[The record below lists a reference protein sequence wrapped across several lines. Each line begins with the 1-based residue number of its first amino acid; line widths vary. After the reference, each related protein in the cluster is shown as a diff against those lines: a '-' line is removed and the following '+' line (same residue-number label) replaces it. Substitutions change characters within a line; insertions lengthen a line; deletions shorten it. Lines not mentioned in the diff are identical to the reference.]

1 MKFTIKVTETIE
13 TEKEIDIPMP
23 FYFHKKTVY
32 AGEKDSCYDNEKNVW
47 GIVYITQDEYDNEIF
62 RVTNFKEYH
71 REYDDDMSDARYDI
85 DSERIDIG
93 ERGLFFKNWFQLQ
106 CTKEEFERESSRIF
120 KSITNQ

>member
-23 FYFHKKTVY
+23 FYFHKQNVY
-32 AGEKDSCYDNEKNVW
+32 AGERDSCYDNEENVW
-47 GIVYITQDEYDNEIF
+47 GMVYMTKDEYDNEIL
-62 RVTNFKEYH
+62 RVTQFKEYH

-85 DSERIDIG
+85 DSERIDIE
-93 ERGLFFKNWFQLQ
+93 ERRLKNWIQLK
-106 CTKEEFERESSRIF
+106 CTEEEFERESSRIF